1 MPGWISLAWR
11 RRAFWLCV
19 LAVLVLALMKPV
31 HHMPTLGWD
40 KANHAFAFF
49 VLAVLGALS
58 YPGRLARVLAGL
70 LAYGALIEVL
80 QGLTGYRDAEWL
92 DILADGVGLLIAW
105 PLAHRALAAVLGGND
120 RR

>member
-1 MPGWISLAWR
+1 MLRTIPLAWR
-11 RRAFWLCV
+11 RWAFWLCA

-49 VLAVLGALS
+49 VLAVLGALAW
-58 YPGRLARVLAGL
+58 PGRLARVLAAL

-80 QGLTGYRDAEWL
+80 QGLTGWRDAEWL
-92 DILADGVGLLIAW
+92 DLVADAAGLLLAW
-105 PLAHRALAAVLGGND
+105 PLARRVLVVLFGSS
-120 RR
+120 R